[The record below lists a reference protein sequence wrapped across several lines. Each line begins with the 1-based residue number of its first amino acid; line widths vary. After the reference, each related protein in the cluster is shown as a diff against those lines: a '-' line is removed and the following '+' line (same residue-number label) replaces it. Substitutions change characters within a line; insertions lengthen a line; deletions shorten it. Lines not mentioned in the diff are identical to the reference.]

1 MKVVIAGSAKLQ
13 NEIQEW
19 VAYWNKKDGC
29 SVLNYPK
36 IIPQDNFDNLYPD
49 VHKTFFKNIAEAD
62 VLFIANDKKNEIN
75 GYIEIINQVPTKKTI
90 SSEDHEEIIPLL
102 YYLRLKE
109 GIRVSPRLGSGYFD
123 VRWMDITNRGFKMNN
138 LSKLTE
144 YVCESLYSGDLDLFK
159 KKI

>member
-75 GYIEIINQVPTKKTI
+75 GYIGAETFAELSFGLAQKLINSKNIKLILANMPAKEVACYDEIVLWKKLGWIDEIIK
-90 SSEDHEEIIPLL
+90 S
-102 YYLRLKE
+102 
-109 GIRVSPRLGSGYFD
+109 
-123 VRWMDITNRGFKMNN
+123 
-138 LSKLTE
+138 
-144 YVCESLYSGDLDLFK
+144 
-159 KKI
+159 